1 MDVIILAAVFPKPV
15 HFWAKNSIF
24 KMNSVVAKILY
35 NMGVIPVD
43 RETKNNNTL
52 FKITF
57 NALKNLETLAIYP
70 EGTSHT
76 SPHLLDLKDGVSWV
90 ALQYKYNIFD
100 HNIQLQK
107 KPNKL
112 NNLILLPVGITYL
125 EKFKYRSN
133 VIVTYGSPINICL
146 YEDNFLEDPKNNV
159 KKLTNLIK
167 ERLYE
172 ITINATNWNVLKV
185 SELSR
190 SILFS
195 ENKNMNLKNHILITQ
210 SLINIFESRQL
221 NIENQDTSDLY
232 NILENE
238 LKALASM
245 HIEVNDIINLYK
257 VSRKYI
263 LFEIIR
269 KTVSL
274 VIHSLFVLPVIIIYI
289 PIYAICSFVE
299 KKQTFN
305 ESKAQ
310 DKALTAFFV
319 SIIVNICLFFLIQKI
334 IIFYPLNEVISI
346 CVVII
351 IVNYYN
357 KVIDGFY
364 DKWKCYKKAWYI
376 GWFIFKPYGKS
387 YIAQRLYQLQ
397 NAKKK
402 LLNIIRSGQGKDT
415 NTIKDAF
422 EMTPMKHFY
431 MK

>member
-1 MDVIILAAVFPKPV
+1 
-15 HFWAKNSIF
+15 
-24 KMNSVVAKILY
+24 
-35 NMGVIPVD
+35 
-43 RETKNNNTL
+43 
-52 FKITF
+52 
-57 NALKNLETLAIYP
+57 
-70 EGTSHT
+70 
-76 SPHLLDLKDGVSWV
+76 
-90 ALQYKYNIFD
+90 
-100 HNIQLQK
+100 
-107 KPNKL
+107 
-112 NNLILLPVGITYL
+112 
-125 EKFKYRSN
+125 
-133 VIVTYGSPINICL
+133 
-146 YEDNFLEDPKNNV
+146 
-159 KKLTNLIK
+159 
-167 ERLYE
+167 
-172 ITINATNWNVLKV
+172 
-185 SELSR
+185 
-190 SILFS
+190 
-195 ENKNMNLKNHILITQ
+195 MNLKNHILITQ

-257 VSRKYI
+257 KNG
-263 LFEIIR
+263 
-269 KTVSL
+269 
-274 VIHSLFVLPVIIIYI
+274 
-289 PIYAICSFVE
+289 SFVE

-319 SIIVNICLFFLIQKI
+319 SII
-334 IIFYPLNEVISI
+334 
-346 CVVII
+346 
-351 IVNYYN
+351 
-357 KVIDGFY
+357 VIDGFY

-402 LLNIIRSGQGKDT
+402 LLNIIRSGQDKDT